1 MKIKQRKRAVV
12 IKNFAQCVYQWPENK
27 VSLF

>member
-1 MKIKQRKRAVV
+1 MKIKQRKRTVV
-12 IKNFAQCVYQWPENK
+12 VEEFAWCVCQWPENK